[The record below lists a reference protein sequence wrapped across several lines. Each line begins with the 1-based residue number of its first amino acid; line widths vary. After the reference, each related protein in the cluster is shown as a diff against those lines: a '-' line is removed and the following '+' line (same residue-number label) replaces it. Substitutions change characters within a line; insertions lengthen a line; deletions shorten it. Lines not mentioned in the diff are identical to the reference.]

1 MEGVEDQLEMVP
13 QDNRMLRKEFNTAY
27 KVCSDSKGSTMGNIT
42 VGGKGCGNKTHDM
55 KDIRSMI
62 KEVEEQLETVCQDN
76 MILEEVFKTVYK
88 VCSGSNRSTMGS
100 ITVGD
105 NGYINET
112 HDVKDIE
119 LVLKEAE
126 EQLETL
132 NQDIRMLDDIFKS
145 SSVTKMSEY
154 QAKRAELEKA
164 LKWKN
169 ELAEGLKEL
178 EIVNKVNFK
187 HWEMCG
193 MDIAENDKN
202 GAGFN
207 NTMHK

>member
-1 MEGVEDQLEMVP
+1 
-13 QDNRMLRKEFNTAY
+13 ML
-27 KVCSDSKGSTMGNIT
+27 
-42 VGGKGCGNKTHDM
+42 
-55 KDIRSMI
+55 
-62 KEVEEQLETVCQDN
+62 KEVEEQLETVNQVIR
-76 MILEEVFKTVYK
+76 MLVEVFK
-88 VCSGSNRSTMGS
+88 
-100 ITVGD
+100 
-105 NGYINET
+105 
-112 HDVKDIE
+112 
-119 LVLKEAE
+119 A
-126 EQLETL
+126 
-132 NQDIRMLDDIFKS
+132 
-145 SSVTKMSEY
+145 SSVTKISEY